1 MSFQAFWQGVEE
13 FNQHQFYAC
22 HDTLEAIWL
31 EAPESDK
38 RFYQGILQI
47 AVACYHLGN
56 YNWRGAVM
64 LLGEGVRRL
73 NDYRPAYE
81 GIDVEMLFQQSNSLL
96 YSLQQIEPEQ
106 VQEFYQQLLIKQQSD
121 RGSSLKTIQVSN
133 KEETDI
139 TNNCQLP
146 YIARATP

>member
-1 MSFQAFWQGVEE
+1 MSSQAFWQGVQE
-13 FNQHQFYAC
+13 FNQQQFYAC

-38 RFYQGILQI
+38 RFYQGVLQI

-73 NDYRPAYE
+73 CDYRPAYE
-81 GIDVEMLFQQSNSLL
+81 GIDVEMLLQQSNRLL
-96 YSLQQIEPEQ
+96 YSLQQIKPDR
-106 VQEFYQQLLIKQQSD
+106 VKEFYQQLLAKQQS
-121 RGSSLKTIQVSN
+121 RSSLNTIQASDQ
-133 KEETDI
+133 EGADI
-139 TNNCQLP
+139 TNDCQLP
-146 YIARATP
+146 YIVRVIA